1 MAGQNVQYWSV
12 YSVLI
17 SRFSTCP
24 VCRESLFPGAPG
36 FVDAPPPYPRSPL
49 REFTP
54 CAPGRSSPFY
64 SLLIAHRLIV
74 FANDRLDAAESVTG
88 PMNPA
93 IPLNETIASIIHPA
107 RRTVLCREFHKLLP
121 ILSCPGAQ
129 TIFTFVTNLR
139 SLPASRSRG
148 LFAIGRTEPIT
159 IKGTTVHSGDEN
171 APVAAE
177 SWQSGGPVNRGAGAV
192 GCRGI
197 AGQVLIGPAIR
208 LLYVRPTT

>member
-1 MAGQNVQYWSV
+1 MCSTGQYIQH
-12 YSVLI
+12 L
-17 SRFSTCP
+17 SRVPRIVARCFP
-24 VCRESLFPGAPG
+24 ARRDSLT
-36 FVDAPPPYPRSPL
+36 PPPYPRSPL

-121 ILSCPGAQ
+121 TLSCPGRRQFSLLLQ
-129 TIFTFVTNLR
+129 TCVYCPQEDRTGF
-139 SLPASRSRG
+139 LPSAAHSR
-148 LFAIGRTEPIT
+148 
-159 IKGTTVHSGDEN
+159 
-171 APVAAE
+171 
-177 SWQSGGPVNRGAGAV
+177 
-192 GCRGI
+192 
-197 AGQVLIGPAIR
+197 
-208 LLYVRPTT
+208 